1 MPITA
6 TGELG
11 SPEAEG
17 AASPGPAGPG
27 PAFQARF
34 PARAGRPSVM
44 KRRMGC
50 GADPTVEVTRAT
62 AEVVRAT
69 AEVVRADPLAGGVA
83 AHEHARFKAPG
94 RRQRICTPPRGR
106 RADVRAVEMKTGIL
120 RWLR

>member
-27 PAFQARF
+27 PAGPAPVNCSPAFQARF

-50 GADPTVEVTRAT
+50 GADPTVEVARAT
-62 AEVVRAT
+62 TAVARAR
-69 AEVVRADPLAGGVA
+69 AVVVRADLLAGGVA
-83 AHEHARFKAPG
+83 VHEHAQFKELG
-94 RRQRICTPPRGR
+94 RR
-106 RADVRAVEMKTGIL
+106 
-120 RWLR
+120 